1 MRDYGISVLTEL
13 ITEAHARRYGYYD
26 RTVVG
31 CCRFDFSFFLAFSS
45 ASTPRAMTHRR
56 QLSLST

>member
-31 CCRFDFSFFLAFSS
+31 CCRFDFSFFLALSP
-45 ASTPRAMTHRR
+45 ASTPRAKRW
-56 QLSLST
+56 